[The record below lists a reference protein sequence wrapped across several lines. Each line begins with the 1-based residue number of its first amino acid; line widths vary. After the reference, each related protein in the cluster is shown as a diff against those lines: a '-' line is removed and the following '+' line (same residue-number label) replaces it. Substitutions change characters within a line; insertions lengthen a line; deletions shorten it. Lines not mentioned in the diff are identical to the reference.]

1 LRHSFSAGA
10 RLQQAPRPL
19 RETLKRPKFY
29 QQHKPNPSAGTFTE
43 NPMKKIFVITTLLGT
58 LMFLSCTKSAG
69 DITPVKG
76 ENPGFQDYF
85 IARGQHYSQQTSLVA
100 TEYTELRFLVKFDS
114 SAIYNTVTAEN
125 QYDINKLYGF
135 SDNNA
140 HHHEFSARIGWR
152 WSDGALRLF
161 GYIYNNGQSSAKELA
176 TISIGGEH
184 NCSIRVTDHHYIFSV
199 NGNTTTMPRS
209 SSAASAKGYKL
220 FPYFG
225 GDETAPHDIR
235 IRIKEV
241 FQ

>member
-1 LRHSFSAGA
+1 
-10 RLQQAPRPL
+10 
-19 RETLKRPKFY
+19 
-29 QQHKPNPSAGTFTE
+29 
-43 NPMKKIFVITTLLGT
+43 MKKIFVITTLLST
-58 LMFLSCTKSAG
+58 LVFLSCTKSAG
-69 DITPVKG
+69 DISPVKG
-76 ENPGFQDYF
+76 EPGFQDFF
-85 IARGQHYSQQTSLVA
+85 IARGQHYSQQTSLVS
-100 TEYTELRFLVKFDS
+100 TEYTELRFIVKFDS

-161 GYIYNNGQSSAKELA
+161 AYIYNNGQSSAKELG

-184 NCSIRVTDHHYIFSV
+184 DCAIRVTDHNYVFSV
-199 NGNTTTMPRS
+199 NDNTTTMPRHS
-209 SSAASAKGYKL
+209 STRSAIGYKL

-241 FQ
+241 SQ